1 MATANNNLSKYDVSR
16 VPDGKNSRIA
26 LVVSEWNKEITEA
39 LFQGAKNTLINH
51 NVLNKNIVRIDVP
64 GSFELIYGA
73 NSAQRMDFDAIIAI
87 GCIIQGETRHFE
99 FISNAVAQGI
109 KDLNINGKAPVVFC
123 VLTDETIEQSIARSG
138 GDKGNKGVEA
148 AFTALRMSS
157 L

>member
-39 LFQGAKNTLINH
+39 LFQGAKNTLIDH
-51 NVLNKNIVRIDVP
+51 NVLNENILRIDVP
-64 GSFELIYGA
+64 GSFELVYGA

-138 GDKGNKGVEA
+138 GEKGNKGVEA
-148 AFTALRMSS
+148 AFTALRMTS

>member
-1 MATANNNLSKYDVSR
+1 MATANNNFSKYDVSR
-16 VPDGKNSRIA
+16 VPDGKNTRIA
-26 LVVSEWNKEITEA
+26 LIVSEWNKEITEA
-39 LFQGAKNTLINH
+39 LFQGAKNTLIDH

-148 AFTALRMSS
+148 AFTALRMTS

>member
-39 LFQGAKNTLINH
+39 LFQAAKNTLIDH
-51 NVLNKNIVRIDVP
+51 NVFNKNIVRIDVP
-64 GSFELIYGA
+64 GSFELVYGA

-109 KDLNINGKAPVVFC
+109 KDLNLNGKAPVVFC
-123 VLTDETIEQSIARSG
+123 VLTDETIEQSNARSG

-148 AFTALRMSS
+148 AVTALRLTS

>member
-26 LVVSEWNKEITEA
+26 LVVSEWNEEITEA
-39 LFQGAKNTLINH
+39 LFQGAKNTLIDH

-109 KDLNINGKAPVVFC
+109 KDLNINGKAPVIFC
-123 VLTDETIEQSIARSG
+123 VLTDETLEQSIARSG

-148 AFTALRMSS
+148 AFTALRMTS

>member
-16 VPDGKNSRIA
+16 IPDGKNSRIA

-148 AFTALRMSS
+148 AFTALRMTI

>member
-1 MATANNNLSKYDVSR
+1 MATASNNLSKYDVSR

-39 LFQGAKNTLINH
+39 LFQGAKNTLIDH

-73 NSAQRMDFDAIIAI
+73 NSAQRMNFDAIIAI

-123 VLTDETIEQSIARSG
+123 VLTDQTIEQSIARSG

-148 AFTALRMSS
+148 AFTALRMTS

>member
-39 LFQGAKNTLINH
+39 LFQGAKNTLIDH

-109 KDLNINGKAPVVFC
+109 KDLNINGKAPVIFC

-148 AFTALRMSS
+148 AFTALRMTS

>member
-1 MATANNNLSKYDVSR
+1 MATASNNLSKYDVSK

-39 LFQGAKNTLINH
+39 LFQGAKNTLIDH
-51 NVLNKNIVRIDVP
+51 NVLNENILRIDVP

-123 VLTDETIEQSIARSG
+123 VLTDETIEQSKARSG
-138 GDKGNKGVEA
+138 GNKGNKGVEA
-148 AFTALRMSS
+148 AVTALRMTS

>member
-1 MATANNNLSKYDVSR
+1 MATANNNLSKYDLSR

-39 LFQGAKNTLINH
+39 LFQGAKNTLIDH

-64 GSFELIYGA
+64 GSFELIYGV

-148 AFTALRMSS
+148 AFTALRMTS

>member
-148 AFTALRMSS
+148 AFTALRMTS

>member
-1 MATANNNLSKYDVSR
+1 MATASNNLSKYDVSK

-39 LFQGAKNTLINH
+39 LFQGAKNTLIDH
-51 NVLNKNIVRIDVP
+51 NVLNENILRIDVP
-64 GSFELIYGA
+64 GSFELVYGA

-99 FISNAVAQGI
+99 FISNAIAQGI

-123 VLTDETIEQSIARSG
+123 VLTDETIEQSKARSG
-138 GDKGNKGVEA
+138 GNKGNKGVEA
-148 AFTALRMSS
+148 AVTALRMTS